1 MIEVAGV
8 KAAGVHGIRRKLLVS
23 AAICAVAVS
32 PGYAQA
38 QDAYE
43 GGIQDI
49 IVTAQK
55 REESA
60 SKVGMSIATVD
71 GDELVKRNI
80 IGAEDLG
87 RVVPGFTYANS
98 AFNVPVYSVRGVGFN
113 DNALGASPT
122 VTVYIDQVALPYS
135 AMTQGATLDIQRL
148 EVLKGPQGTL
158 FGQNSTA
165 GAINFI
171 ARKPTDEFEGGA
183 SITFGRF
190 NHAKVEGFVSG
201 PLGGNAKARLAASR
215 EIGGDWQRSITR
227 NDTLGESNRGAA
239 RFLLDWEPTESLKI
253 AINLNGW
260 MDKSDSQAG
269 QLVDVRFGNANPANQ
284 LAIVRDAPRAP
295 RDLRSAEWTPKPG
308 GFYEGDNWF
317 YQASL
322 RADLDL
328 GDFATLTSVTAYNR
342 FSTIGYSD
350 IDGIDSENGE
360 VGFDGDIRAFNQ
372 ELRLSGEAGPLRW
385 IVGGYY
391 AKDKIRDFQPELA
404 FGSSSGAQNL
414 VGVHVMRQGSM
425 SRSRIETKAAF
436 ANAELQFSPLLKAVG
451 GIRYT
456 KEERDFRACGHDTGD
471 GLTSLAFSI
480 LQGFLSGGI
489 TPSQPFGPN
498 ECITLGPPPD
508 FSPGFVDETLDEDNV
523 SWNAGLNFTPNDTT
537 LIYGRVSRGYKS
549 GSFPTQAYTSIDQI
563 TPVTQESVL
572 AYEVGFKTTVLNRK
586 LRLEGAAFYYDYTDK
601 QLKGKKEIFPFGA
614 LNALQNI
621 PKSRV
626 QGAEISAQAQPVRGL
641 SVNASLLYLDTKIT
655 EFFGFDPDGI
665 ERDLAGSRFN
675 FSPKWQAQGGAQYSW
690 DVSAG
695 LDASLGF
702 DVIHRSRTTGVLG
715 GNDPAFFIPKYTLV
729 DLRASIGDAD
739 DAWRLSLW
747 GKNVTN
753 KFYLTN
759 ALRDVD
765 TIVRFTGRPAT
776 YGATMAVK
784 F

>member
-1 MIEVAGV
+1 MYKRFQGDS
-8 KAAGVHGIRRKLLVS
+8 IRYNLLVGAALS
-23 AAICAVAVS
+23 ALSVS
-32 PGYAQA
+32 PLHAQTS
-38 QDAYE
+38 DAGADRD
-43 GGIQDI
+43 GGIKEI

-60 SKVGMSIATVD
+60 SKVGMSITSVG
-71 GDELVKRNI
+71 GDDLVVRNI
-80 IGAEDLG
+80 TSAEDLS

-122 VTVYIDQVALPYS
+122 VTVYIDQVSLPYS
-135 AMTQGATLDIQRL
+135 AMTQGATLDIERL

-190 NHAKVEGFVSG
+190 NNAKFEGFVSG
-201 PLGGNAKARLAASR
+201 PIGGTAKARLAASR
-215 EIGGDWQRSITR
+215 EIGGDWQRSLTR
-227 NDTLGESNRGAA
+227 SDTLGQSNRGAA
-239 RFLLDWEPTESLKI
+239 RFLLDWEPVESLKI
-253 AINLNGW
+253 AINVNGW

-295 RDLRSAEWTPKPG
+295 RDLRTAEWTDKPG
-308 GFYEGDNWF
+308 SFYEGDNWF
-317 YQASL
+317 YQTSL

-360 VGFDGDIRAFNQ
+360 VGFDGDIKAFNQ
-372 ELRLSGEAGPLRW
+372 ELRLSGDTGPLRW
-385 IVGGYY
+385 ILGGYY
-391 AKDKIRDFQPELA
+391 AKDKIRDFQPDLA

-414 VGVHVMRQGSM
+414 VGVHVMRQGSR
-425 SRSRIETKAAF
+425 SRSDIETKAVF
-436 ANAELQFSPLLKAVG
+436 ASAELQFSPLFKAVG

-456 KEERDFRACGHDTGD
+456 KEDRRFEACGHDTGD
-471 GLTSLAFSI
+471 GLTALAFSI
-480 LQGFLSGGI
+480 LQGFLSGGLP
-489 TPSQPFGPN
+489 PSQPFGPG
-498 ECITLGPPPD
+498 ECITLGPAPS
-508 FSPGFVDETLDEDNV
+508 FSPGVVVADLNEDNV
-523 SWNAGLNFTPNDTT
+523 SWNAGLNVTPSDSS
-537 LIYGRVSRGYKS
+537 LLYARVSRGYKS

-572 AYEVGFKTTVLNRK
+572 AYEVGFKTTVLDRK

-626 QGAEISAQAQPVRGL
+626 KGAEFSALAQPAQGW
-641 SVNASLLYLDTKIT
+641 SINASVLYLDTEIT
-655 EFFGFDPDGI
+655 EFTGFDPNGI
-665 ERDLAGSRFN
+665 VTDLAGSRFN
-675 FSPKWQAQGGAQYSW
+675 FSPKWQVQGGAQYDW
-690 DVSAG
+690 AVSG
-695 LDASLGF
+695 SLDASVGF
-702 DVIHRSRTTGVLG
+702 DVVHRSQTTGVLG
-715 GNDPAFFIPKYTLV
+715 GNDPAFFIPKYTLLDV
-729 DLRASIGDAD
+729 RASVGAAD

-753 KFYLTN
+753 EFYLTN